1 MSKSDHTILCVD
13 DEKNILNAI
22 KRLLRKEDFHVLTC
36 SSGEEALDMMAKNDV
51 HLVLCDQRMPIMNG
65 TTLLKKVKE
74 KYPDVIRI
82 ILTGYTDVDSI
93 TDSINQGHVY
103 KFFLKPW
110 NDQNLKLEIRQ
121 ALEQYDLVR
130 ANEELHKKIVK
141 QNEQLR
147 TMNENLED
155 LVAERT
161 RSLEVQ
167 NQALQISHSIL
178 EDLPLPIIGVSADK
192 LVVLINQAAQNV
204 LGEEQLIGI
213 GESTTDS
220 LPPGFDALIDE
231 TLKNNRPM
239 SMKKQRMHTGWCDID
254 MVPLTGRFQGKGVV
268 ITLVP
273 VTVDE
278 NNSIVA

>member
-1 MSKSDHTILCVD
+1 MPKSDHTILCVD

-36 SSGEEALDMMAKNDV
+36 SSGEDALDLMAKNDV
-51 HLVLCDQRMPIMNG
+51 HLVICDQRMPIMNG

-74 KYPDVIRI
+74 KYPDVVRI

-121 ALEQYDLVR
+121 ALEQYDLIK

-161 RSLEVQ
+161 HSLKIQ

-204 LGEEQLIGI
+204 LGEKQLIAI
-213 GESTTDS
+213 GESVTDS
-220 LPPGFDALIDE
+220 LPSGFDALIDE
-231 TLKNNRPM
+231 TLKTNRPID
-239 SMKKQRMHTGWCDID
+239 MKKQRMPTKWCDVDI
-254 MVPLTGRFQGKGVV
+254 VPLTGRFQGKGVV
-268 ITLVP
+268 ITFVP

-278 NNSIVA
+278 KKSILA